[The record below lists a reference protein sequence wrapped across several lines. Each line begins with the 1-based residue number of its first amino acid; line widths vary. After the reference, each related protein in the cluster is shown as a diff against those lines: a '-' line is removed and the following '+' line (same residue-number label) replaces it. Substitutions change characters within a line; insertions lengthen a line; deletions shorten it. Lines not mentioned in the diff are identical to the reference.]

1 MSEQNKD
8 PLAKWKAFGKKALEQ
23 ATETAKKNPV
33 ITGAAG
39 GFILGGP
46 VGALLGGA
54 AATEQGQKLIK
65 DATDKAQ
72 KLGTEF
78 IERAQN
84 QSEAPEAD
92 DAAPGNDATETPE
105 ANDNDRKNGPSPAP

>member
-1 MSEQNKD
+1 MSEPNKD
-8 PLAKWKAFGKKALEQ
+8 PLAKWKALGKKALEQ

-78 IERAQN
+78 IERAQK
-84 QSEAPEAD
+84 QSDAPEAD
-92 DAAPGNDATETPE
+92 DSVPGDDAPE
-105 ANDNDRKNGPSPAP
+105 AKDNGRGGPSPAP